1 MIAVLDFIFSSF
13 WIWAG
18 SMALLYI
25 LTVFITNILN
35 MFMYHRTIRKIGYPP
50 PHCAEQT
57 GLSTIKKKTMRTNAK
72 SFSNW
77 GQLYRYIRIRKM

>member
-13 WIWAG
+13 WTWAG
-18 SMALLYI
+18 SMTLLYV

-50 PHCAEQT
+50 SHCVGQT
-57 GLSTIKKKTMRTNAK
+57 GLSTIKEEDNE
-72 SFSNW
+72 N
-77 GQLYRYIRIRKM
+77 